1 MRANAPFEPD
11 RGPSRSASA
20 MPGKGSSS
28 YYSGPFGWWF
38 RLSVPPEPPA
48 SADFA
53 TRDRARRGRLGGSL
67 LFGLLAI
74 TILTVFIGL
83 GDPATLISALIGV
96 GAVVLAIILN
106 RSGFVNIAG
115 LIMVAIPAL
124 VIILSIVGA
133 PNGQLDA
140 LYFPLFD
147 LLVISEVVAASLL
160 TPAAVVIVMLAIMGF
175 TVADI
180 LLQPHVAAMNDLFA
194 TSDGLLT
201 LLARPVA
208 FQLIVGVIGFLWA
221 RNTVQS
227 IRRADRA
234 EELAELERRELER
247 THELEEGVRQLL
259 AVHVHLANGDFN
271 VRAPA
276 IRNSLLWQI
285 GSSLNNLVARLGRLA
300 QAEFVLRRT
309 QEEANRVTEA
319 IYMINSG
326 RQPIWPGPSNT
337 PLDRLVDVLR
347 TSLTPR
353 GAAGGGGGGGVI
365 PGGPQAPQLP
375 SSATGAYPGA
385 PGMGMNQPPS
395 IAPGMPMP
403 GMAGMPGGM
412 MGAIPDRPPSPT
424 GYPGSAPVPNSLQN
438 PNNPNTPN
446 TPGAPNGAHPNNPVP
461 DWMRPLM
468 PADGS
473 GGSGGSGQ
481 PQRPPMDGSRSPIS
495 GPGSGP
501 ASGFGAPV
509 APGYGAPAQQPQPQ
523 SPQSDVNPWS
533 LEPGEP
539 LDDSDLPEWL
549 RQPNQE

>member
-1 MRANAPFEPD
+1 MRPNASFEPD
-11 RGPSRSASA
+11 RGPYGPAGIGLT
-20 MPGKGSSS
+20 PNTSS

-67 LFGLLAI
+67 LFGLLLLMVAA
-74 TILTVFIGL
+74 LFIGL
-83 GDPATLISALIGV
+83 GDPASLISALIGV
-96 GAVVLAIILN
+96 GAVVIAMILN

-115 LIMVAIPAL
+115 FIMVAIPAL
-124 VIILSIVGA
+124 VIVLSIVGA
-133 PNGQLDA
+133 PNGQLDP

-147 LLVISEVVAASLL
+147 LLAISQVIAASLL
-160 TPAAVVIVMLAIMGF
+160 APVGVLFVMLAVMGF
-175 TVADI
+175 TAGDI
-180 LLQPHVAAMNDLFA
+180 LLQPHVAAMNPLFSS
-194 TSDGLLT
+194 SDGLLT
-201 LLARPVA
+201 LMARPLA
-208 FQLIVGVIGFLWA
+208 FQLIVGIIGFLWA

-247 THELEEGVRQLL
+247 THELEEGVLQLL

-319 IYMINSG
+319 IYTLNSG
-326 RQPIWPGPSNT
+326 RQPIWPGQSNT

-353 GAAGGGGGGGVI
+353 GAAGGPGGGAVI
-365 PGGPQAPQLP
+365 PGGAVAPQLP
-375 SSATGAYPGA
+375 PSAQGGYAM
-385 PGMGMNQPPS
+385 PGMGGMGSMGGATVGQQPS

-403 GMAGMPGGM
+403 GMSGMPGGM
-412 MGAIPDRPPSPT
+412 MGVPERGPAPT
-424 GYPGSAPVPNSLQN
+424 GYPGSAPVPNSL
-438 PNNPNTPN
+438 NTPN
-446 TPGAPNGAHPNNPVP
+446 GPNNPVP

-468 PADGS
+468 PADG
-473 GGSGGSGQ
+473 GQ
-481 PQRPPMDGSRSPIS
+481 PQRPPMPPMEAPRSPIS
-495 GPGSGP
+495 GPGAGP
-501 ASGFGAPV
+501 ASGFGPPAGQGFGAPPPPAQGAPV
-509 APGYGAPAQQPQPQ
+509 GPQPGQ
-523 SPQSDVNPWS
+523 GEVNPWS

-539 LDDSDLPEWL
+539 LEDTELPEWL
-549 RQPNQE
+549 RQRDQEAGG

>member
-1 MRANAPFEPD
+1 MRANAPFEPE
-11 RGPSRSASA
+11 RGQYRPAGA
-20 MPGKGSSS
+20 MPTQSSSS

-53 TRDRARRGRLGGSL
+53 TRDRARRGRLAGSL
-67 LFGLLAI
+67 LFGLLLLMIVAVPISWADPTSRVSAI
-74 TILTVFIGL
+74 V
-83 GDPATLISALIGV
+83 GV
-96 GAVVLAIILN
+96 AAVVLAVILN
-106 RSGFVNIAG
+106 RRGFVNVAG
-115 LIMVAIPAL
+115 VIMVALPAL
-124 VIILSIVGA
+124 VIASSITAGDVPTNKPAEAFFYLPLLS
-133 PNGQLDA
+133 LLA
-140 LYFPLFD
+140 L
-147 LLVISEVVAASLL
+147 SEVIAASLL
-160 TPAAVVIVMLAIMGF
+160 APIGVLIVMLVIIGF
-175 TVADI
+175 TVSDL
-180 LLQPHVAAMNDLFA
+180 LLQLQYYPALTPYFQTTDGRLQLFA
-194 TSDGLLT
+194 L
-201 LLARPVA
+201 PIA

-221 RNTVQS
+221 RSTVQS

-347 TSLTPR
+347 SSLAPR
-353 GAAGGGGGGGVI
+353 GAGGAGGGAV

-385 PGMGMNQPPS
+385 PGMGMNQQPS

-403 GMAGMPGGM
+403 GMPMPGSM
-412 MGAIPDRPPSPT
+412 MGAIPDRSPSPT
-424 GYPGSAPVPNSLQN
+424 GYPGSAPVPNSMNN
-438 PNNPNTPN
+438 PNMPNTPN
-446 TPGAPNGAHPNNPVP
+446 GPNNPVP

-473 GGSGGSGQ
+473 GASGASGGAGQ
-481 PQRPPMDGSRSPIS
+481 PQRPPVDVSRSPIS
-495 GPGSGP
+495 GPGAGP
-501 ASGFGAPV
+501 ASGFGAP
-509 APGYGAPAQQPQPQ
+509 AQQQH

-539 LDDSDLPEWL
+539 LDDVDLPEWL

>member
-11 RGPSRSASA
+11 RGQYPSTSTTLDQR
-20 MPGKGSSS
+20 SSS
-28 YYSGPFGWWF
+28 YYGGPFGWWF

-53 TRDRARRGRLGGSL
+53 TRDRARRGRLAGSL

-83 GDPATLISALIGV
+83 GDPATLISALVGV
-96 GAVVLAIILN
+96 GAVVIAMILN

-124 VIILSIVGA
+124 VIVLSIVGA
-133 PNGQLDA
+133 PNGQLDP

-147 LLVISEVVAASLL
+147 LLAISQVIAASLL
-160 TPAAVVIVMLAIMGF
+160 APVGVLFVTLAIMGF
-175 TVADI
+175 TAGDI
-180 LLQPHVAAMNDLFA
+180 LLQPHVASMNTLYNS
-194 TSDGLLT
+194 SDGLLT
-201 LLARPVA
+201 LMARPLA
-208 FQLIVGVIGFLWA
+208 FQLIVGIIGFLWA

-319 IYMINSG
+319 IYTLNSG
-326 RQPIWPGPSNT
+326 RQPIWPGQSNT

-347 TSLTPR
+347 TSLSPR
-353 GAAGGGGGGGVI
+353 GAAGGPGGGAVI
-365 PGGPQAPQLP
+365 PGGPVAPQLP
-375 SSATGAYPGA
+375 PSAQGGYAM
-385 PGMGMNQPPS
+385 PGMGSMGSMGSMGGAPVGQQPS

-403 GMAGMPGGM
+403 GMSGMPGGM
-412 MGAIPDRPPSPT
+412 MGVPERAPAPT
-424 GYPGSAPVPNSLQN
+424 GYPGSAPVPNSL
-438 PNNPNTPN
+438 NTPN
-446 TPGAPNGAHPNNPVP
+446 GPNNPVP

-473 GGSGGSGQ
+473 Q
-481 PQRPPMDGSRSPIS
+481 PQRPPMPPMEAPRSPIS
-495 GPGSGP
+495 GPGAGP
-501 ASGFGAPV
+501 ASGFGPPAGQGFGAPPPPAQGAPV
-509 APGYGAPAQQPQPQ
+509 GPQ
-523 SPQSDVNPWS
+523 SGQGEVNPWS

-539 LDDSDLPEWL
+539 LEDTELPEWL
-549 RQPNQE
+549 RQRDQEAGG

>member
-1 MRANAPFEPD
+1 MRANAPFEPE
-11 RGPSRSASA
+11 RGPYRSANATLTQS
-20 MPGKGSSS
+20 SSS

-74 TILTVFIGL
+74 TVLSVFLGL
-83 GDPATLISALIGV
+83 GDPATFISALIGV
-96 GAVVLAIILN
+96 GAVIIAVVLN
-106 RSGFVNIAG
+106 RSGFVNVAG
-115 LIMVAIPAL
+115 VIMVAIPAL
-124 VIILSIVGA
+124 VIVLSLLGA
-133 PNGQLDA
+133 PNGELDA
-140 LYFPLFD
+140 FYFPLFD
-147 LLVISEVVAASLL
+147 LLVISQVIAASLL
-160 TPAAVVIVMLAIMGF
+160 APGAVLLVTLAVIGF
-175 TVADI
+175 TVGDI
-180 LLQPHVAAMNDLFA
+180 LLQPHAASLNPVFQ
-194 TSDGLLT
+194 TSDGLLNIIG
-201 LLARPVA
+201 RPVA

-309 QEEANRVTEA
+309 QEEANRITEG
-319 IYMINSG
+319 IYMLNSG

-353 GAAGGGGGGGVI
+353 GAAGAGGGAI
-365 PGGPQAPQLP
+365 PGGGQAPQLP
-375 SSATGAYPGA
+375 SSTTGAYPGA
-385 PGMGMNQPPS
+385 PGMVVNPPPS

-403 GMAGMPGGM
+403 GMPGGM
-412 MGAIPDRPPSPT
+412 MGATDRGPAAPT
-424 GYPGSAPVPNSLQN
+424 GYPGSAPIPNSMN
-438 PNNPNTPN
+438 APNTPN
-446 TPGAPNGAHPNNPVP
+446 GPNPNNPVP

-473 GGSGGSGQ
+473 GQ
-481 PQRPPMDGSRSPIS
+481 PPRSPIS

-501 ASGFGAPV
+501 ASGFGAP
-509 APGYGAPAQQPQPQ
+509 AGPGYGAPPPQPQPQ
-523 SPQSDVNPWS
+523 QQPPQGPAGQSDVNPWA
-533 LEPGEP
+533 LEPNEP
-539 LDDSDLPEWL
+539 LDDSDLPQWL